1 MNTKV
6 QRGAVRTKDNEVD
19 YFRFGTGDRQMV
31 ILPGMGVKS
40 VMLTAEGVAGAY
52 RIFTDDF
59 TVYCFDR
66 PKILSEN
73 NSIGKMTDDTAEA
86 MRQLGIKNACV
97 FGASQGGMMAQYLAI
112 VHPDLVGRLLLGSS
126 CARLHPEAEQVM
138 QRWMELAKQG
148 DIDAFCDYFISVLFG
163 KDFADKFG
171 KFIKIAHSDVTP
183 EDFRRFIL
191 LANACDDF
199 DLYENL
205 DKIKCPVL
213 VLGAK
218 NDRVLTAE
226 ASVEI
231 AEKLG
236 CEYYLYGEEYG
247 HCVFDEA
254 PDFKQRMYEFF
265 TR

>member
-1 MNTKV
+1 MNTNL
-6 QRGAVRTKDNEVD
+6 QRGGVRTKDHAGD
-19 YFRFGTGDRQMV
+19 CFRFGTGEKQMV

-52 RIFTDDF
+52 RVFTDDF

-112 VHPDLVGRLLLGSS
+112 VHPDLVGKLLLGSS

-138 QRWMELAKQG
+138 QRWIELARQG

-171 KFIKIAHSDVTP
+171 EFIKIAHRDVTP

-191 LANACDDF
+191 LANACDNL

-236 CEYYLYGEEYG
+236 CDYYLYGEEYG
-247 HCVFDEA
+247 HCVFDET

>member
-1 MNTKV
+1 MNTRV
-6 QRGAVRTKDNEVD
+6 QRGTVRTTNNEVD
-19 YFRFGTGDRQMV
+19 YFRFGTGERQMI
-31 ILPGMGVKS
+31 ILPGMGLKS
-40 VMLTAEGVAGAY
+40 VMISAEGVAGAY
-52 RIFTDDF
+52 RMFTDDF

-112 VHPDLVGRLLLGSS
+112 KHPDLVGRLLLGSS
-126 CARLHPEAEQVM
+126 CARLHPEAEAVM
-138 QRWMELAKQG
+138 QRWIALAEQG
-148 DIDAFCDYFISVLFG
+148 DIDAFCDYFISVLYG
-163 KDFADKFG
+163 RDFAEKFG
-171 KFIKIAHSDVTP
+171 EFIRIAHRDVTA
-183 EDFRRFIL
+183 EDFHRFIL
-191 LANACDDF
+191 LANACDNLN
-199 DLYENL
+199 LYDNL
-205 DKIKCPVL
+205 DKIQCPVL

-218 NDRVLTAE
+218 NDRVLTAA

-236 CEYYLYGEEYG
+236 CECYLYDEKYG

-265 TR
+265 MS